1 MSECE
6 PLRWVHF
13 TRGPSGAG
21 VYVHLA
27 DLLAL
32 LDRIAPDDVRR
43 ELQDLLDERVPRGIG
58 RGGSA

>member
-1 MSECE
+1 LTAEGE

-13 TRGPSGAG
+13 THGPDGAG

-32 LDRIAPDDVRR
+32 LDRLAPTDARR
-43 ELQDLLDERVPRGIG
+43 ELEGLLDERVERAG
-58 RGGSA
+58 RS